1 MNKSILYIVI
11 STACFAVVNFLVK
24 FLDAIPTSEIVF
36 FRSMITLVITL
47 SMVLKMGLPVFG
59 NNHKWLL
66 VRGIA
71 GATSLTLF
79 FYTLKEIPM
88 ATATTIQ
95 YLSPFF
101 TIVIAIYL
109 LNERVRKIQWFW
121 FVIAF
126 VGVVMIKGFDERV
139 SWSWL
144 GLGIL
149 SAFLSAVAY
158 NAIMKCRHT
167 DHPYTIVMAFPLVAA
182 PITGI
187 WASTEWVNPVG
198 QEWVIILI
206 IGLFTQVAQV
216 FMTMALHGGKA
227 AVVTPFKYLGVIYA
241 LFLGYFFFDETFTL
255 LSLLGMV
262 LVIIGVVLNSFTKT

>member
-1 MNKSILYIVI
+1 MNRSILYIVI

-24 FLDAIPTSEIVF
+24 FLDTIPTSEIVF
-36 FRSMITLVITL
+36 FRSVITLVITF
-47 SMVLKMGLPVFG
+47 SMVLKLGLPVFG

-71 GATSLTLF
+71 GATSLTIF

-101 TIVIAIYL
+101 TVVIAIYL
-109 LNERVRKIQWFW
+109 LNEKVRKIQWFW
-121 FVIAF
+121 FAVAF
-126 VGVVMIKGFDERV
+126 AGIVMIKGFDERV

-158 NAIMKCRHT
+158 NAIMKCRDT

-182 PITGI
+182 PVTGI

-216 FMTMALHGGKA
+216 FMTMALNTGKA
-227 AVVTPFKYLGVIYA
+227 VVVTPFKYLGVVYA

-262 LVIIGVVLNSFTKT
+262 LVLIGVLLNSFTKT

>member
-24 FLDAIPTSEIVF
+24 FLDTIPTSEIVF
-36 FRSMITLVITL
+36 FRSVITLVITF
-47 SMVLKMGLPVFG
+47 SMVLKLGLPVFG
-59 NNHKWLL
+59 NNKKWLL

-71 GATSLTLF
+71 GATSLTIF

-101 TIVIAIYL
+101 TVVIAIYL
-109 LNERVRKIQWFW
+109 LNEKVKKIQWFW
-121 FVIAF
+121 FAVAF
-126 VGVVMIKGFDERV
+126 AGVVMIKGFDDRV

-149 SAFLSAVAY
+149 SAFLSAIAY
-158 NAIMKCRHT
+158 NAIMKCRNT

-182 PITGI
+182 PVTGI

-198 QEWVIILI
+198 QEWMIILI

-216 FMTMALHGGKA
+216 FMIRALNTGTP

-241 LFLGYFFFDETFTL
+241 LFLGYFFFDETFTA
-255 LSLLGMV
+255 LSLMGMGLV
-262 LVIIGVVLNSFTKT
+262 LTGVILNSFTKT

>member
-1 MNKSILYIVI
+1 MMI
-11 STACFAVVNFLVK
+11 STAGFAVANFFVK
-24 FLDAIPTSEIVF
+24 YLENIPTSEIVF
-36 FRSMITLVITL
+36 FRSVITLVITV
-47 SMVLKMGLPVFG
+47 SMVVHLKLPLLG

-71 GATSLTLF
+71 GASSLILF
-79 FYTLKEIPM
+79 FYTLREIPM
-88 ATATTIQ
+88 ASATTIQ

-101 TIVIAIYL
+101 TVVIAIFL
-109 LNERVRKIQWFW
+109 LGEKVKPVRWLWFM
-121 FVIAF
+121 VAF
-126 VGVVMIKGFDERV
+126 AGVVFIKGFDDRV
-139 SWSWL
+139 SWEWL

-167 DHPYTIVMAFPLVAA
+167 DHPYTVEMAFPLVAA
-182 PITGI
+182 PVTGI

-198 QEWVIILI
+198 QEWWILLV

-216 FMTMALHGGKA
+216 FMTKALHTGKA

-241 LFLGYFFFDETFTL
+241 LLLGYFFFEETFTL
-255 LSLLGMV
+255 LSLLGML
-262 LVIIGVVLNSFTKT
+262 LVITGVLLNSFTKT